1 MININLDKAKDI
13 SHDKRRNKRTDMLKQ
28 LDIEATIPTMAEQA
42 EIQRQAIRDQF
53 AAIQTEIDNA
63 KNIDELK
70 SIVDTL
76 L

>member
-1 MININLDKAKDI
+1 MIQVDILKAKAI
-13 SHDKRRNKRTDMLKQ
+13 SHNKRRNKRTDMLKQ

-63 KNIDELK
+63 ETIDQLK
-70 SIVDTL
+70 GIITQL
-76 L
+76 

>member
-1 MININLDKAKDI
+1 MIQIDISKAKEI
-13 SHDKRRNKRTDMLKQ
+13 THAKRRAARAAEFAP

-63 KNIDELK
+63 ETIDQLK
-70 SIVDTL
+70 GIITQL
-76 L
+76 

>member
-1 MININLDKAKDI
+1 MIQVDILKAKDI
-13 SHDKRRNKRTDMLKQ
+13 SHNKRRNKRTDMLKQ

-63 KNIDELK
+63 ETVDQLK
-70 SIVDTL
+70 VIINQL
-76 L
+76 